1 MENIKKIVLALL
13 VVALIAVAAVAG
25 TFAYLT
31 DTDSADNV
39 MTLGKVKIKLVENY
53 TQDSKLLP
61 GVDVNKDVQIKNT
74 GDTDAWVWYTYAIPA
89 ALDNDDASKNV
100 LHVNHAGRNWLGYQ
114 DNQKYWADGQTEATP
129 VYECWMVDKYV
140 TKNVNIDGVIYNV
153 YAVLYNGPLA
163 AGDTTTIGLTK
174 VYLDTKV
181 DYNETDGYIIVKDG
195 VVTPTGLNA
204 DEVKI
209 IVTAYAIQADGFT
222 NVIDAYAA
230 YAGQWGLTVPTNP

>member
-1 MENIKKIVLALL
+1 MKNIKKVVLVLL

-39 MTLGKVKIKLVENY
+39 MTLGKVKIELIEEY
-53 TQDSKLLP
+53 TANSKLLP

-74 GDTDAWVWYTYAIPA
+74 GDNDAWVWFTYAIPA
-89 ALDNDDASKNV
+89 ALDDEDAANSV
-100 LHVNHAGRNWLGYQ
+100 LHVNFPGKNWFGYQ
-114 DNQKYWADGQTEATP
+114 NDRKYWDDGQTAPTP
-129 VYECWMVDKYV
+129 EDQCWHVAEYV
-140 TKNVNIDGVIYNV
+140 TNGVEIDGVIYNV
-153 YAVLYNGPLA
+153 YASLYHGTLA
-163 AGDTTTIGLTK
+163 AGETTTIGLTK